1 MSEIHEILL
10 TPHVT
15 EETMR
20 NMVNPRNDVHKYVFK
35 VAKSATKTE
44 IKDAIEKRFSV
55 KVDSVN
61 TLINRGKIKRVRMV
75 AGKKSNWKKAYIT
88 LKAGLPKVSSVAP
101 AATTLVK
108 SLPAVAVVVTR
119 NCIVSSTSSVSSQ
132 AFPAS
137 SKQLNTIRTV
147 PPASLW
153 SSTRTASAATLSPRP
168 ASRSVTC

>member
-15 EETMR
+15 EETMK

-88 LKAGLPKVSSVAP
+88 LKAGQKIAEFEGV
-101 AATTLVK
+101 
-108 SLPAVAVVVTR
+108 
-119 NCIVSSTSSVSSQ
+119 
-132 AFPAS
+132 
-137 SKQLNTIRTV
+137 
-147 PPASLW
+147 
-153 SSTRTASAATLSPRP
+153 
-168 ASRSVTC
+168 